1 MGSIIIYLEI
11 MEAKPRM
18 FGVIWDNIIV
28 WVFNMSK
35 CVNFPIHKMC
45 KEILSIPLIVMRV
58 IGSL

>member
-1 MGSIIIYLEI
+1 